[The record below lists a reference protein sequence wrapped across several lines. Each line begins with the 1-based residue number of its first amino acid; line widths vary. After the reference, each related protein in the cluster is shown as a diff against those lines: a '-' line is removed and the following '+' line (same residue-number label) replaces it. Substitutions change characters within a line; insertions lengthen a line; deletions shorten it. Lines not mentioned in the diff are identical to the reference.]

1 MVPTMV
7 SDISSDS
14 MIRGESIIDL
24 VKLRSLENFKDKI
37 SSSEDEIDFEFI
49 GKRDRSYSL
58 SVN

>member
-1 MVPTMV
+1 MV

-14 MIRGESIIDL
+14 TIRGVSIIRL

-49 GKRDRSYSL
+49 EKRDRSYSL

>member
-14 MIRGESIIDL
+14 MIRGESIIGL

-37 SSSEDEIDFEFI
+37 SSSEIDFEFI